1 MGRTRWAALAAT
13 TAIML
18 GGCAT
23 GPLLENPTF
32 VRPDK
37 PAAVENPLYI
47 PQGPLAYAKV
57 YETIL
62 DVLDDYWEIA
72 YTNRYEGRIETIPK
86 VAPGLEQL
94 WKPGSPDFYQ
104 RLYAYLQTVRHRCI
118 VLVTTADDGGYF
130 IDLKVFKELEDL
142 PIPLR
147 STAGMASFRNPTTVE
162 RQFEVIEPPLYET
175 NWIPIGR
182 DLKLEQVLLEC
193 IAHRNFNEVKVADP
207 ADTQEM
213 TISTFL
219 NNMKKMVGHP

>member
-1 MGRTRWAALAAT
+1 MGQTRWAALAAT
-13 TAIML
+13 TAVMI
-18 GGCAT
+18 GGCAS
-23 GPLLENPTF
+23 GPLVENPAF

-37 PAAVENPLYI
+37 PATVENPLYI
-47 PQGPLAYAKV
+47 PQGPLSYAKV

-62 DVLDDYWEIA
+62 DVLDTYWEIA

-86 VAPGLEQL
+86 VAPGLEQP

-104 RLYAYLQTVRHRCI
+104 RLYAFLQTVRHRCI
-118 VLVTTADDGGYF
+118 VLITTADDGGYF
-130 IDLKVFKELEDL
+130 IDLKVYKELEDL

-182 DLKLEQVLLEC
+182 DLKLEQVLLEQ
-193 IAHRNFNEVKVADP
+193 IAHCNFNDVKVADP
-207 ADTQEM
+207 KDTEEM
-213 TISTFL
+213 TISSWINKL
-219 NNMKKMVGHP
+219 KELVGHP